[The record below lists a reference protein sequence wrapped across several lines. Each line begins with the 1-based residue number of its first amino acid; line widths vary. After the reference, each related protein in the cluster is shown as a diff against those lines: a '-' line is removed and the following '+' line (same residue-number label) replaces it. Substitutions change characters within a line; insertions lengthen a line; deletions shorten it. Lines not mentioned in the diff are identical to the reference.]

1 VAQRPL
7 QGFVQGAE
15 SRPTDQSYEVFE
27 VLSGALEQEL
37 EQMTLII
44 QQDLVRLNELLREF
58 GLELID
64 ADRLIT

>member
-1 VAQRPL
+1 
-7 QGFVQGAE
+7 VQGAE

-58 GLELID
+58 GLEPID